1 VGSGHVFTECHAGAI
16 YLHPPRAWRVEE
28 LDLEERKVWV
38 EPSDGFYLTRAL
50 TEKETSILTR
60 EKTRPAGDFRLCLGR
75 VKVTTR
81 VTGYERR
88 KVRGQEL
95 LGTEPLELPPT
106 SFETRSLWLEIPEEI
121 PQALQHAGRH
131 VMGGLHAVEHAAL
144 ALFPLFALC
153 DRFDVAGITYRQHPE
168 LGHAAIFL
176 YDGQEGGMGLA
187 AGLFDRVEAL
197 LEATR
202 ERLRDCECESGCPG
216 CVHSPRCGNGN
227 RPIDKAGA
235 LDALDLLLGDRTL
248 ELPAEAAVPC
258 AIDVPIPTP
267 PAPRTPRILFFDL
280 ETQKSAQDVGGWHN
294 AHLMRVALAVI
305 WDSRDGGFHTF
316 READVHALIEELASA
331 DLVIG
336 FNVLGFDYR
345 VLGGY
350 SDRDLSALPTFD
362 LLSAIHARLGFRL
375 ALGHLG
381 EETLGVPKTADGL
394 QSLRWWQEGRIDEIE
409 RYCQADVALLRDL
422 FEHARQQGHL
432 LFRTRRGE
440 RVRLPLRLSL
450 EELLER
456 ARSGTPAAS
465 APRPSEERRAP
476 RDPGPSVRRRAPRV
490 PRPLMER
497 RAPAHA
503 AIEQLEVEQ
512 HQYVAHGWRELA
524 DEAARIRQR
533 RQTHHVL
540 DREVHLTDP
549 PRELAT
555 QPVRVLREGRVDRIG
570 VEEQVDA
577 PLTDVE
583 EPLGIQHDPPYRQ
596 DRPRD

>member
-1 VGSGHVFTECHAGAI
+1 LASGEAHAGQVGTVGSGHDFTECHAGAI
-16 YLHPPRAWRVEE
+16 YLHHARAWRVEE
-28 LDLEERKVWV
+28 LDLQERKVWV
-38 EPSDGFYLTRAL
+38 EPSDGNTFTRAL

-153 DRFDVAGITYRQHPE
+153 DRFDVAGITYRLHPE

-294 AHLMRVALAVI
+294 A
-305 WDSRDGGFHTF
+305 
-316 READVHALIEELASA
+316 
-331 DLVIG
+331 
-336 FNVLGFDYR
+336 
-345 VLGGY
+345 
-350 SDRDLSALPTFD
+350 
-362 LLSAIHARLGFRL
+362 
-375 ALGHLG
+375 
-381 EETLGVPKTADGL
+381 
-394 QSLRWWQEGRIDEIE
+394 
-409 RYCQADVALLRDL
+409 
-422 FEHARQQGHL
+422 
-432 LFRTRRGE
+432 
-440 RVRLPLRLSL
+440 
-450 EELLER
+450 
-456 ARSGTPAAS
+456 
-465 APRPSEERRAP
+465 
-476 RDPGPSVRRRAPRV
+476 PGCP
-490 PRPLMER
+490 
-497 RAPAHA
+497 
-503 AIEQLEVEQ
+503 
-512 HQYVAHGWRELA
+512 
-524 DEAARIRQR
+524 
-533 RQTHHVL
+533 
-540 DREVHLTDP
+540 
-549 PRELAT
+549 
-555 QPVRVLREGRVDRIG
+555 
-570 VEEQVDA
+570 
-577 PLTDVE
+577 
-583 EPLGIQHDPPYRQ
+583 
-596 DRPRD
+596 